1 MLGILGWRDFGGTS
15 FGSSCFEVVFFPVS
29 AETLLPLV
37 GFGVVCPDDFS
48 AGDALDLL

>member
-15 FGSSCFEVVFFPVS
+15 FGSFFEVVFFAVS
-29 AETLLPLV
+29 AEALLPLV
-37 GFGVVCPDDFS
+37 GFGVVCPDDFC